1 MQPTITVEF
10 SCCGH
15 KASFKKQTCGVHGC
29 PCGSFV
35 DWTPFYYRA
44 TTNAKITD
52 SFQQDC
58 RDYFNVKGVTHYTN
72 DEGFVVAL
80 PFNGFYQIICEKDGR
95 IMLDTGEPRGVSFS
109 TLKSAMKRA
118 NKIHNEEVKNE
129 ND

>member
-1 MQPTITVEF
+1 MQPTITIEF
-10 SCCGH
+10 YCCGH

-44 TTNAKITD
+44 TTNAKITS
-52 SFQQDC
+52 SFHQDC
-58 RDYFNVKGVTHYTN
+58 RDYFDQRGITHYT
-72 DEGFVVAL
+72 DTGGDVVGL
-80 PFNGFYQIICEKDGR
+80 PFDSLYKIICVKDGL
-95 IMLDTGEPRGVSFS
+95 ILLDSNKGKKVSFS